1 MKNNYLLVT
10 DRRRRSKLFRSLC
23 FTWLLVTALA
33 VRTSFADDSA
43 RFSRVVQGLSVSGNV
58 TDEGGLP
65 LPGVNIIEKGTN
77 NGTVSDAD
85 GNYQLT
91 VSSREAVLVFSF
103 VGTVSQQVPVGS
115 RDQINVKLVSD
126 AATLSEVVVV
136 GYGTQQKRDVTGS
149 VASVSSEQFNRG
161 IINSPEQLLQGK
173 VAGVNVT
180 SASGEPG
187 ANQAITIRGPGGVR
201 TGSTPLFVVDG
212 MALDNSTTGGSTN
225 PLNFLNPQDIASID
239 VLKDASATAIYGSRG
254 ANGVVLITTRKGKAG
269 VSNLTY
275 STAIGISKLARP
287 LDVFTADEFR
297 SAVTSVGGVLEDS
310 LASTDWQKEITRSAL
325 TQNHNITL
333 AGGADKLTYFASLG
347 LQDQEGIIKN
357 SDMKRYSGRINI
369 TQKFLNDRLNVDLNL
384 NASQTI
390 NNRPP
395 SEGNNGASI
404 SVVGQAI
411 TANPTFPAYDED
423 GSPYQYKSGTN
434 PLRALELNKDVTTI
448 NRVMGSISP
457 SFKILDNLVYRL
469 NVGIDNSSS
478 VRDIQS
484 LPSTAPPQDGR
495 LETTYIR
502 NNNNLIENYLTLTIR
517 KEDHDFTALAGHSYQ
532 KIFFQSRSYSINKFP
547 ISDIEPIYNP
557 GQGQDLTLANN
568 RPTGE
573 AFINELQSFF
583 GRITYGF
590 RDRYLLTATIRA
602 DGSSKFGS
610 NNKYGTFPS
619 FSLGWRL
626 SEEEFM
632 SGLPFSSLKLRAGW
646 GLTGNQE
653 IPPKITQALFRATS
667 TGSTSYPLD
676 PSATYP
682 AGITYSRL
690 ANPDIKWEVS
700 AQTNVGLDFGFL
712 SDALTGSIDA
722 FRKVSNDI
730 LLEVIPADPV
740 QPAETYWTNVNDMT
754 ITNEGLELALEY
766 RRQAG
771 NGLSYGIGGNT
782 TFIRNNVED
791 SPYSVIPSGAASGSG
806 LTSATINGYINGEP
820 IGTFFLREH
829 IGFDENGV
837 SIYRD
842 INDDGLSNDKD
853 RLAMG
858 SALPTTMYNFFG
870 NVAFKGFDLTINFNG
885 VSGNKVYDNTANS
898 NFYKNKISKSVNTTR
913 EAIASPE
920 ESINN
925 SAPVSS
931 RYLKDASFL
940 RLNNL
945 TFGYTLNP
953 AALGIGEWV
962 SSVRISVTGQNLLL
976 ITDYDGYD
984 PEVNIDRTIRG
995 ISSYGIDYLS
1005 YPKAKSIVFGLN
1017 VSF

>member
-1 MKNNYLLVT
+1 MKNNYCLFNDRSRWLKLL
-10 DRRRRSKLFRSLC
+10 RGLC
-23 FTWLLVTALA
+23 FLWVLVMALVSQSSYA
-33 VRTSFADDSA
+33 GDPET
-43 RFSRVVQGLSVSGNV
+43 FSHSLTQGVSVTGNV

-65 LPGVNIIEKGTN
+65 LPGVNIIEKSTN

-85 GNYQLT
+85 GNFQLT

-103 VGTVSQQVPVGS
+103 VGTVSQQVTVGS
-115 RDQINVKLVSD
+115 RDQINVQLASD

-225 PLNFLNPQDIASID
+225 PLNFLNPQDIATID
-239 VLKDASATAIYGSRG
+239 VLKDASATAIYGARG
-254 ANGVVLITTRKGKAG
+254 ANGVVLITTKKGKAG
-269 VSNLTY
+269 VSTLTY
-275 STAIGISKLARP
+275 STSIGVSKLARP
-287 LDVFTADEFR
+287 LDVFSADEFR

-333 AGGADKLTYFASLG
+333 GGGADKLTYFASLG

-357 SDMKRYSGRINI
+357 SNMKRYSGRINI
-369 TQKFLNDRLNVDLNL
+369 SQKFLDDRLSVDLNL

-411 TANPTFPAYDED
+411 TANPTFPAYDVD
-423 GSPYQYKSGTN
+423 GSPYQYKCGTN

-457 SFKILDNLVYRL
+457 SFKIIDNLVYRL

-478 VRDIQS
+478 VRDLQS

-495 LETTYIR
+495 LETIYIR

-517 KEDHDFTALAGHSYQ
+517 KTDHDFSALAGHSYQ

-557 GQGQDLTLANN
+557 GQGQELTLANN
-568 RPTGE
+568 RPAGE

-590 RDRYLLTATIRA
+590 KDRYLLTATVRA

-619 FSLGWRL
+619 FSVGWRL

-632 SGLPFSSLKLRAGW
+632 SDLPFSSLKLRAGW

-667 TGSTSYPLD
+667 TGSTSYPMD

-700 AQTNVGLDFGFL
+700 AQTNVGLDFGFAA
-712 SDALTGSIDA
+712 DALTGSIDA

-766 RRQAG
+766 RKQAG
-771 NGLSYGIGGNT
+771 NGLGFSIGGNT
-782 TFIRNNVED
+782 TFIRNTVED

-806 LTSATINGYINGEP
+806 LTGATINGYINGEP

-837 SIYRD
+837 SVYRD
-842 INDDGLSNDKD
+842 INGDDLSNDKD

-858 SALPTTMYNFFG
+858 SALP
-870 NVAFKGFDLTINFNG
+870 
-885 VSGNKVYDNTANS
+885 
-898 NFYKNKISKSVNTTR
+898 
-913 EAIASPE
+913 
-920 ESINN
+920 
-925 SAPVSS
+925 
-931 RYLKDASFL
+931 
-940 RLNNL
+940 
-945 TFGYTLNP
+945 
-953 AALGIGEWV
+953 
-962 SSVRISVTGQNLLL
+962 
-976 ITDYDGYD
+976 
-984 PEVNIDRTIRG
+984 
-995 ISSYGIDYLS
+995 
-1005 YPKAKSIVFGLN
+1005 
-1017 VSF
+1017 

>member
-1 MKNNYLLVT
+1 
-10 DRRRRSKLFRSLC
+10 
-23 FTWLLVTALA
+23 
-33 VRTSFADDSA
+33 
-43 RFSRVVQGLSVSGNV
+43 
-58 TDEGGLP
+58 
-65 LPGVNIIEKGTN
+65 
-77 NGTVSDAD
+77 
-85 GNYQLT
+85 
-91 VSSREAVLVFSF
+91 
-103 VGTVSQQVPVGS
+103 
-115 RDQINVKLVSD
+115 
-126 AATLSEVVVV
+126 
-136 GYGTQQKRDVTGS
+136 
-149 VASVSSEQFNRG
+149 
-161 IINSPEQLLQGK
+161 
-173 VAGVNVT
+173 
-180 SASGEPG
+180 
-187 ANQAITIRGPGGVR
+187 
-201 TGSTPLFVVDG
+201 
-212 MALDNSTTGGSTN
+212 
-225 PLNFLNPQDIASID
+225 
-239 VLKDASATAIYGSRG
+239 
-254 ANGVVLITTRKGKAG
+254 
-269 VSNLTY
+269 
-275 STAIGISKLARP
+275 
-287 LDVFTADEFR
+287 
-297 SAVTSVGGVLEDS
+297 
-310 LASTDWQKEITRSAL
+310 
-325 TQNHNITL
+325 
-333 AGGADKLTYFASLG
+333 
-347 LQDQEGIIKN
+347 
-357 SDMKRYSGRINI
+357 
-369 TQKFLNDRLNVDLNL
+369 
-384 NASQTI
+384 
-390 NNRPP
+390 
-395 SEGNNGASI
+395 
-404 SVVGQAI
+404 
-411 TANPTFPAYDED
+411 
-423 GSPYQYKSGTN
+423 
-434 PLRALELNKDVTTI
+434 
-448 NRVMGSISP
+448 
-457 SFKILDNLVYRL
+457 
-469 NVGIDNSSS
+469 
-478 VRDIQS
+478 
-484 LPSTAPPQDGR
+484 
-495 LETTYIR
+495 
-502 NNNNLIENYLTLTIR
+502 
-517 KEDHDFTALAGHSYQ
+517 
-532 KIFFQSRSYSINKFP
+532 
-547 ISDIEPIYNP
+547 
-557 GQGQDLTLANN
+557 
-568 RPTGE
+568 
-573 AFINELQSFF
+573 
-583 GRITYGF
+583 
-590 RDRYLLTATIRA
+590 
-602 DGSSKFGS
+602 
-610 NNKYGTFPS
+610 
-619 FSLGWRL
+619 
-626 SEEEFM
+626 
-632 SGLPFSSLKLRAGW
+632 
-646 GLTGNQE
+646 
-653 IPPKITQALFRATS
+653 
-667 TGSTSYPLD
+667 LD

-782 TFIRNNVED
+782 TFIRNNVEG

-945 TFGYTLNP
+945 TLGYTLNP

-962 SSVRISVTGQNLLL
+962 SSVRVSVTGQNLLL